1 MVWVRKSLILI
12 HRYLGIALSL
22 LFVVWFISGIG
33 MMYAGGMP
41 RLTPQLRL
49 ERISALDLRAVKLTP
64 SEAADAAGLERPPA
78 RVLLLTVTERPAY
91 RFGGATVFADTG
103 EVLEEVVPAEAI
115 AIAGRFMK
123 LPAD

>member
-49 ERISALDLRAVKLTP
+49 ERISAVDLSAVKLTV
-64 SEAADAAGLERPPA
+64 SEAAAAAALQRAPGRA
-78 RVLLLTVTERPAY
+78 LLLTVMERPAY
-91 RFGGATVFADTG
+91 RFGGVTVFADT
-103 EVLEEVVPAEAI
+103 
-115 AIAGRFMK
+115 
-123 LPAD
+123 